1 MILANFSNTVYQA
14 LHLFKVLLH
23 SVTKFR
29 SVVLLLASLQK
40 KKRLIETLQDLR
52 NQAMTSID
60 GLANSSS
67 RRLTAQ
73 APKKCGLMKH
83 QLVKP
88 KFMLS
93 VNVERNLDTYIR
105 LDVVDEDSVKMW
117 SSFLKQTT
125 KQPTNQPNQRA
136 SNQPGKQASKQTNT
150 HIIIASCP

>member
-1 MILANFSNTVYQA
+1 
-14 LHLFKVLLH
+14 
-23 SVTKFR
+23 
-29 SVVLLLASLQK
+29 
-40 KKRLIETLQDLR
+40 
-52 NQAMTSID
+52 
-60 GLANSSS
+60 
-67 RRLTAQ
+67 
-73 APKKCGLMKH
+73 
-83 QLVKP
+83 
-88 KFMLS
+88 MLS